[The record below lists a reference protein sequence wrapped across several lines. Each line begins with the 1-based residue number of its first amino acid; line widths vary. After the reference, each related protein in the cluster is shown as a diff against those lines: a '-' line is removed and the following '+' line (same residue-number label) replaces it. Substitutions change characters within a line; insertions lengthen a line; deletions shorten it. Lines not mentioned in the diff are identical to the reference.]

1 MSFPKTARHADEA
14 DIIYPAV
21 IPFALVHL
29 ACFAVIWTGFQ
40 VSDLMLCGVLY
51 AIRMFAITGGYHRYF
66 SHRSFKTSR
75 VFQFLLA
82 FVAQSSAQQG
92 ALWWAAY
99 HRKHHKYSDTPQDVH
114 SPLQKGFWF
123 AHFGWIFSATKRQAD
138 YDLIK
143 DFMKFPELV
152 WLNKY
157 KHAPPVLLGVG
168 VWLVSGWSGLV
179 VGFFISTMLLF
190 HCTFA
195 INSLA
200 HLIGKQSYVTGDNS
214 RNNWFL
220 ALITFGEGWHNNHHY
235 FQSSTRQGFHWWQI
249 DFTYYVLKFL
259 AFFRI
264 VWGLR
269 APPAIVVQGIR
280 GMPRNVIERVAQQL
294 ATSFPIEAISEQIHQ
309 AWAHTPKFAE
319 LRQRVHH
326 SRPSAHAFLTEICRS
341 DLPTMASLKHHAQ
354 EMFAHSQQ
362 MDLIVVRAHEMV
374 VDAILKHLFHD
385 LPSPM
390 PQARHLS

>member
-1 MSFPKTARHADEA
+1 MSFPDTTRHADET
-14 DIIYPAV
+14 DTIYPGV
-21 IPFALVHL
+21 IPFALIHL

-40 VSDLMLCGVLY
+40 APDLMLCGVLY

-92 ALWWAAY
+92 ALWWAAH

-114 SPLQKGFWF
+114 SPLQSGFWF
-123 AHFGWIFSATKRQAD
+123 AHFGWIFSTTKSQAD
-138 YDLIK
+138 YDLMK

-157 KHAPPVLLGVG
+157 KHVPPVLLGVG

-200 HLIGKQSYVTGDNS
+200 HLIGKQSYVTGDDS

-235 FQSSTRQGFHWWQI
+235 FQGSTRQGFHWWQI

-264 VWGLR
+264 VWDLR
-269 APPAIVVQGIR
+269 APPATAVQGIR
-280 GMPRNVIERVAQQL
+280 GMPRNVIERVAQRL
-294 ATSFPIEAISEQIHQ
+294 ATSFPIEAISEQIRQ
-309 AWAHTPKFAE
+309 AWAHTPRFEE
-319 LRQRVHH
+319 LRQHVRQ
-326 SRPSAHAFLTEICRS
+326 SRPAAHAFLTEICRS

-354 EMFAHSQQ
+354 EMFAHNQH
-362 MDLIVVRAHEMV
+362 MDLIVARAHEMV

-385 LPSPM
+385 LPSPI
-390 PQARHLS
+390 PQAKHLS

>member
-1 MSFPKTARHADEA
+1 MSFPDTTRHADET
-14 DIIYPAV
+14 DIIYPGA
-21 IPFALVHL
+21 IPFALIHL

-40 VSDLMLCGVLY
+40 ALDLMLCGVLY

-82 FVAQSSAQQG
+82 FVAQSSTQQG
-92 ALWWAAY
+92 ALWWAAH

-114 SPLQKGFWF
+114 SPLQSGFWF
-123 AHFGWIFSATKRQAD
+123 AHFGWIFSATKSQAD
-138 YDLIK
+138 YDLMK

-157 KHAPPVLLGVG
+157 KHVSPVLLGVG

-200 HLIGKQSYVTGDNS
+200 HLIGKQSYVTGDDS

-235 FQSSTRQGFHWWQI
+235 FQGSTRQGFHWWQI

-264 VWGLR
+264 VWDLR
-269 APPAIVVQGIR
+269 APPATAVQGIR
-280 GMPRNVIERVAQQL
+280 GMPRNVMERVAQRL
-294 ATSFPIEAISEQIHQ
+294 ATSFPIEAISEQIRQ
-309 AWAHTPKFAE
+309 AWAHTPRFEE
-319 LRQRVHH
+319 LRQHVRQ
-326 SRPSAHAFLTEICRS
+326 SRPAAHAFLTEICRS

-354 EMFAHSQQ
+354 EMFAHNQH
-362 MDLIVVRAHEMV
+362 MDLIVARAHEMV

-390 PQARHLS
+390 PQAKHLS

>member
-1 MSFPKTARHADEA
+1 MSFPKTARHADET
-14 DIIYPAV
+14 DIIYPTV

-40 VSDLMLCGVLY
+40 ASDLMLCGVLY
-51 AIRMFAITGGYHRYF
+51 AVRMFAITGGYHRYF

-92 ALWWAAY
+92 ALWWAAH

-114 SPLQKGFWF
+114 SPLQHGFWF
-123 AHFGWIFSATKRQAD
+123 AHFGWIFSPTKSEAD
-138 YDLIK
+138 YNLIK

-157 KHAPPVLLGVG
+157 KHVPAALLGVG

-200 HLIGKQSYVTGDNS
+200 HLIGRQSYVTGDDS

-249 DFTYYVLKFL
+249 DFTYYVLKLL
-259 AFFRI
+259 ASFRI
-264 VWGLR
+264 VWDLR
-269 APPAIVVQGIR
+269 APPATVVQGIR
-280 GMPRNVIERVAQQL
+280 GIPRDVIERVAQRL
-294 ATSFPIEAISEQIHQ
+294 ATSFPIETISAQIRH
-309 AWAHTPKFAE
+309 AWALTPRFGE
-319 LRQRVHH
+319 LRQQVRQ
-326 SRPSAHAFLTEICRS
+326 SRSAAHAFLAEMCPA
-341 DLPTMASLKHHAQ
+341 DLPTIASLKHHAQ
-354 EMFAHSQQ
+354 EMFAHSQY

-385 LPSPM
+385 LPSPI

>member
-1 MSFPKTARHADEA
+1 MSFPKPARHAHET

-40 VSDLMLCGVLY
+40 ASDLMLCGVLY
-51 AIRMFAITGGYHRYF
+51 AIRMFTITGGYHRYF

-92 ALWWAAY
+92 ALWWAAH

-114 SPLQKGFWF
+114 SPLQHGFWF
-123 AHFGWIFSATKRQAD
+123 AHFGWIFSPTKSEAD
-138 YDLIK
+138 YNLIK

-157 KHAPPVLLGVG
+157 KHVPAVLLGVG

-200 HLIGKQSYVTGDNS
+200 HLIGRQSYVTGDDS

-264 VWGLR
+264 VWDLH
-269 APPAIVVQGIR
+269 APPASVVQGIR
-280 GMPRNVIERVAQQL
+280 GIPRDIIERVAQRL
-294 ATSFPIEAISEQIHQ
+294 AMGFPIETISVQIRH
-309 AWAHTPKFAE
+309 AWALTPRFGV
-319 LRQRVHH
+319 LRERARQ
-326 SRPSAHAFLTEICRS
+326 SRSAAHAFLAEMCPA
-341 DLPTMASLKHHAQ
+341 DLPTIASLKHHAQ
-354 EMFAHSQQ
+354 EMFAHSQYI
-362 MDLIVVRAHEMV
+362 DLIVVRAHEMV

-385 LPSPM
+385 LPSPI

>member
-1 MSFPKTARHADEA
+1 MSFPDTTRHADET
-14 DIIYPAV
+14 DTIYPGV
-21 IPFALVHL
+21 IPFALIHL

-40 VSDLMLCGVLY
+40 APDLMLCGVLY

-92 ALWWAAY
+92 ALWWAAH

-114 SPLQKGFWF
+114 SPLQSGFWF
-123 AHFGWIFSATKRQAD
+123 AHFGWIFSTTKSQAD
-138 YDLIK
+138 YDLMK

-200 HLIGKQSYVTGDNS
+200 HLIGKQSYVTGDDS

-235 FQSSTRQGFHWWQI
+235 FQGSTRQGFHWWQI

-264 VWGLR
+264 VWDLR
-269 APPAIVVQGIR
+269 APPATAVQGIR
-280 GMPRNVIERVAQQL
+280 GMPRNVIERVAQRL
-294 ATSFPIEAISEQIHQ
+294 ATSFPIEAISEQIRQ
-309 AWAHTPKFAE
+309 AWAHTPRFEE
-319 LRQRVHH
+319 LRQHVRQ
-326 SRPSAHAFLTEICRS
+326 SRPAAHAFLTEICRS

-354 EMFAHSQQ
+354 EMFAHNQH
-362 MDLIVVRAHEMV
+362 MDLIVARAHEMV

-385 LPSPM
+385 LPSPI
-390 PQARHLS
+390 PQAKHLS

>member
-1 MSFPKTARHADEA
+1 MPSPDTVHNADKA
-14 DIIYPAV
+14 DIIYPAA
-21 IPFALVHL
+21 IPFTLAHL

-40 VSDLMLCGVLY
+40 TTDLMLCGALY
-51 AIRMFAITGGYHRYF
+51 VIRMFAITGGYHRYF

-92 ALWWAAY
+92 ALWWAAH
-99 HRKHHKYSDTPQDVH
+99 HRKHHKDSDTPQDVH
-114 SPLQKGFWF
+114 SPLQSGFWF
-123 AHFGWIFSATKRQAD
+123 AHFGWIFSGTKSQVD
-138 YDLIK
+138 YDLVK
-143 DFMKFPELV
+143 DFMKSPELV
-152 WLNKY
+152 WLNNY
-157 KHAPPVLLGVG
+157 KHVPPVLLGVG

-179 VGFFISTMLLF
+179 VGFFISTVLLF

-200 HLIGKQSYVTGDNS
+200 HLIGKQSYVTGDDS

-249 DFTYYVLKFL
+249 DFTYYVLKLL

-264 VWGLR
+264 VWDLR
-269 APPAIVVQGIR
+269 TPPATVVQGTH
-280 GMPRNVIERVAQQL
+280 GMPRKVIERAAQRL
-294 ATSFPIEAISEQIHQ
+294 AASCPIETISEQIRQ
-309 AWAHTPKFAE
+309 ARTHTPRFEE
-319 LRQRVHH
+319 LCQRVRQ
-326 SRPSAHAFLTEICRS
+326 SRPAAYAFLTEIYLP
-341 DLPTMASLKHHAQ
+341 DLPTMASLRHQAQ
-354 EMFAHSQQ
+354 EMFAHSQH
-362 MDLIVVRAHEMV
+362 MDLIVIRAHGMV

-385 LPSPM
+385 LPSPT
-390 PQARHLS
+390 P

>member
-1 MSFPKTARHADEA
+1 MSFPNPARHADET

-40 VSDLMLCGVLY
+40 ASDLMLCGVLY

-75 VFQFLLA
+75 IFQFLLA

-92 ALWWAAY
+92 ALWWAAH

-114 SPLQKGFWF
+114 SPLQHGFWF
-123 AHFGWIFSATKRQAD
+123 AHFGWIFSPTKSEAD
-138 YDLIK
+138 YNLIK
-143 DFMKFPELV
+143 DFMKFPELI

-157 KHAPPVLLGVG
+157 KHVPAALLGVG

-179 VGFFISTMLLF
+179 VGFFVSTMLLF

-200 HLIGKQSYVTGDNS
+200 HLIGRQSYVTGDDS

-249 DFTYYVLKFL
+249 DFTYYVLKLL

-264 VWGLR
+264 VWDLH
-269 APPAIVVQGIR
+269 APPASVVQGIR
-280 GMPRNVIERVAQQL
+280 GIPRDVIERVAQRL
-294 ATSFPIEAISEQIHQ
+294 AMGFPIETISAQIRQ
-309 AWAHTPKFAE
+309 AWALTPRFGE
-319 LRQRVHH
+319 LRQQVRE
-326 SRPSAHAFLTEICRS
+326 SRSAAHAFLAEMCPA
-341 DLPTMASLKHHAQ
+341 DLPTIASLKHHAQ
-354 EMFAHSQQ
+354 EMFAHSQY
-362 MDLIVVRAHEMV
+362 MDLIVVRAHEIV

-385 LPSPM
+385 LPSPI

>member
-1 MSFPKTARHADEA
+1 MSFPNPARHADET

-40 VSDLMLCGVLY
+40 ASDLMLCGVLY

-75 VFQFLLA
+75 IFQFLLA

-92 ALWWAAY
+92 ALWWAAH

-114 SPLQKGFWF
+114 SPLQHGFWF
-123 AHFGWIFSATKRQAD
+123 AHFGWIFSPTQSEAD
-138 YDLIK
+138 YNLIK

-157 KHAPPVLLGVG
+157 KHVPAVLLGVG

-200 HLIGKQSYVTGDNS
+200 HLIGRQSYVTGDDS

-249 DFTYYVLKFL
+249 DFTYYVLKLL

-264 VWGLR
+264 VWDLH
-269 APPAIVVQGIR
+269 APPATVVQGIR
-280 GMPRNVIERVAQQL
+280 GIPRDVIERVAQRL
-294 ATSFPIEAISEQIHQ
+294 AMGFPIETISAQIRH
-309 AWAHTPKFAE
+309 AWALTPRFGE
-319 LRQRVHH
+319 LRQQVRE
-326 SRPSAHAFLTEICRS
+326 SRSAAHAFLAEMCPA
-341 DLPTMASLKHHAQ
+341 DLPTIASLKHHAQ
-354 EMFAHSQQ
+354 EMFAHSQY
-362 MDLIVVRAHEMV
+362 MDLIVVRAHEIV

-385 LPSPM
+385 LPSPI

>member
-1 MSFPKTARHADEA
+1 MSFPDTTRHADET
-14 DIIYPAV
+14 DIIYPGA
-21 IPFALVHL
+21 IPFALIHL

-40 VSDLMLCGVLY
+40 ALDLMLCGVLY

-82 FVAQSSAQQG
+82 FVAQSSTQQG
-92 ALWWAAY
+92 ALWWAAH

-114 SPLQKGFWF
+114 SPLQSGFWF
-123 AHFGWIFSATKRQAD
+123 AHFGWIFSATKSQAD
-138 YDLIK
+138 YDLMR

-157 KHAPPVLLGVG
+157 KHVPPVLLGVG

-200 HLIGKQSYVTGDNS
+200 HLIGKQSYVTGDDS

-235 FQSSTRQGFHWWQI
+235 FQGSTRQGFHWWQI

-259 AFFRI
+259 RFLELF
-264 VWGLR
+264 GTF
-269 APPAIVVQGIR
+269 APHLPPQFKGYVECHETSWNESPNGWR
-280 GMPRNVIERVAQQL
+280 RVSRL
-294 ATSFPIEAISEQIHQ
+294 KLSVS
-309 AWAHTPKFAE
+309 KFAKHGHTHPD
-319 LRQRVHH
+319 LK
-326 SRPSAHAFLTEICRS
+326 SYANMSANPGQPLTLFSPRFVVPIC
-341 DLPTMASLKHHAQ
+341 
-354 EMFAHSQQ
+354 QQ
-362 MDLIVVRAHEMV
+362 WRL
-374 VDAILKHLFHD
+374 
-385 LPSPM
+385 
-390 PQARHLS
+390 

>member
-1 MSFPKTARHADEA
+1 MSFPKPARHADEP
-14 DIIYPAV
+14 DIIYPVV

-40 VSDLMLCGVLY
+40 ASDLMLCGVLY

-92 ALWWAAY
+92 ALWWAAH

-114 SPLQKGFWF
+114 SPLQHGFWF
-123 AHFGWIFSATKRQAD
+123 AHFGWIFSPTKSEAD
-138 YDLIK
+138 YNLIK

-157 KHAPPVLLGVG
+157 KHVPAALLGVG

-200 HLIGKQSYVTGDNS
+200 HLIGRQSYVTGDDS

-249 DFTYYVLKFL
+249 DFTYYVLKLL

-264 VWGLR
+264 VWDLH
-269 APPAIVVQGIR
+269 APPASVVQGIR
-280 GMPRNVIERVAQQL
+280 GIPRDVIERVAQRL
-294 ATSFPIEAISEQIHQ
+294 AMGFPIETISAQIRH
-309 AWAHTPKFAE
+309 AWALTPRFGE
-319 LRQRVHH
+319 LRQQVRQ
-326 SRPSAHAFLTEICRS
+326 SRSAAHAFLAEMCPA
-341 DLPTMASLKHHAQ
+341 DLPTIASLKHHAQ
-354 EMFAHSQQ
+354 EMFAHSQYI
-362 MDLIVVRAHEMV
+362 DLIVVRAHEMV
-374 VDAILKHLFHD
+374 VDAILKHLFHG
-385 LPSPM
+385 LPSPI

>member
-1 MSFPKTARHADEA
+1 MSFPKPARHADEP

-40 VSDLMLCGVLY
+40 ASDLMLCGVLY

-92 ALWWAAY
+92 ALWWAAH

-114 SPLQKGFWF
+114 SPLQHGFWF
-123 AHFGWIFSATKRQAD
+123 AHFGWIFSPTKSEAD
-138 YDLIK
+138 YNLIK

-157 KHAPPVLLGVG
+157 KHVPAVLLGVG

-200 HLIGKQSYVTGDNS
+200 HLIGRQSYVTGDDS

-249 DFTYYVLKFL
+249 DFTYYVLKLL

-264 VWGLR
+264 VWDLH
-269 APPAIVVQGIR
+269 APPATVVQGIR
-280 GMPRNVIERVAQQL
+280 GIPRDVIERVAQRL
-294 ATSFPIEAISEQIHQ
+294 AMGFPIETISAQIRR
-309 AWAHTPKFAE
+309 AWALTPRFGE
-319 LRQRVHH
+319 LRQQVRQ
-326 SRPSAHAFLTEICRS
+326 SRSAAHAFIAEMCPS
-341 DLPTMASLKHHAQ
+341 DLPTIASLKHHAQ
-354 EMFAHSQQ
+354 EMFAHSQYI
-362 MDLIVVRAHEMV
+362 DLIVVRAHEIV
-374 VDAILKHLFHD
+374 VDAILEHLFHD
-385 LPSPM
+385 LPSAI